1 MNAAATICINSKK
14 KYVFTAIIYNF
25 LKNQIP
31 QTEIKYELKT
41 KFANSFFQ
49 KKKPK
54 PKTQS
59 KKQLNRSENL
69 HAQCTKHNTSDIKLY
84 VFKKCKTYSALGYL

>member
-1 MNAAATICINSKK
+1 MNAAATIFINSKNI
-14 KYVFTAIIYNF
+14 YVFTAIIYNF

-41 KFANSFFQ
+41 KFANFFSSKN
-49 KKKPK
+49 KKK
-54 PKTQS
+54 TQRLNK

-69 HAQCTKHNTSDIKLY
+69 HAMYET
-84 VFKKCKTYSALGYL
+84 

>member
-1 MNAAATICINSKK
+1 MNAAATISINSKK

-41 KFANSFFQ
+41 KFANF
-49 KKKPK
+49 
-54 PKTQS
+54 
-59 KKQLNRSENL
+59 
-69 HAQCTKHNTSDIKLY
+69 
-84 VFKKCKTYSALGYL
+84 FKKTKTKKTKDSIKKTTEQK